1 MAQLVARDVWDVD
14 AAGSN
19 PVTPTKNPKGGNAPL
34 WAFSIAF
41 DGEDPL
47 LFAEKDRFALR

>member
-19 PVTPTKNPKGGNAPL
+19 PVTPMKNQPEMRFFAPL
-34 WAFSIAF
+34 SADFF
-41 DGEDPL
+41 
-47 LFAEKDRFALR
+47 KKH